1 MDCRLKVIQFA
12 DQPLKLL
19 IIKMVLILV
28 VLVLITL
35 QSVAQDNNVQIRQE
49 VVDRIGEE
57 NIWKDLQPKYSNMH
71 NEIHL
76 ITGKFYDEHLV
87 SRWSSKWLAND
98 TVWVIGITKQIKAT
112 NTY

>member
-1 MDCRLKVIQFA
+1 
-12 DQPLKLL
+12 
-19 IIKMVLILV
+19 
-28 VLVLITL
+28 
-35 QSVAQDNNVQIRQE
+35 
-49 VVDRIGEE
+49 
-57 NIWKDLQPKYSNMH
+57 MH